1 METLIKSNPARIYI
15 SRHINATHTER
26 TFWKGMESNRFAIIP
41 ILLVVI
47 GCLGAL
53 SASFGAEGNITKLAI
68 VAFPTSIATSLFSAH
83 EDCFLRQYYCHRC
96 GFDFSRLLSV

>member
-1 METLIKSNPARIYI
+1 
-15 SRHINATHTER
+15 
-26 TFWKGMESNRFAIIP
+26 MESNRFAIIP

-68 VAFPTSIATSLFSAH
+68 VAFPTNIATSLIIGLAPMKIAFYASIIAIVV
-83 EDCFLRQYYCHRC
+83 DLIFLA
-96 GFDFSRLLSV
+96 F